1 MPSKSIR
8 IGALAALVF
17 TLLAS
22 TAVAQTG
29 AVRGRVLD
37 ESGQG
42 IQGAMIYIERIGM
55 RGNYKVKTNKKGNY
69 FHAGLPMGEYNL
81 RLEVNNQEVQ
91 TVNSYRVKLGDPEAV
106 DFDLGEIKREQQAAQ
121 GTGGP
126 TKQQL
131 AAMSD
136 QQRKRYEEDLKKRQQ
151 QISKNKQLNET
162 FNAGMEAKR
171 LEDFAIAV
179 DNFRKAAEIDP
190 EQHVVWGNMAEALA
204 GLVRTKTGAERD
216 AVSEEAI
223 SAYRQAFTLDPDP
236 AYLNNLGLLL
246 IRLNRF
252 DEGVVELEKA
262 AEMSPENAG
271 TYYFNLGATMVN
283 TGNTQGAI
291 DAFKKATEAK
301 PDFANAYYQLATALV
316 GTATMKED
324 GSVIPAPGT
333 VEAYQKY
340 LDLEP
345 AGPYAASAQ
354 AMVQTLSS
362 TLETSFEQPNKR
374 RGK

>member
-1 MPSKSIR
+1 MSTKSIR

-29 AVRGRVLD
+29 AVRGRVLAED
-37 ESGQG
+37 GQG
-42 IQGAMIYIERIGM
+42 VQGAWVYIERVGM

-69 FHAGLPMGEYNL
+69 FHAGLPMGEYNV
-81 RLEVNNQEVQ
+81 RLEINNQVVE
-91 TVNSYRVKLGDPEAV
+91 TVNSYRVKLGDPEAL
-106 DFDLGEIKREQQAAQ
+106 DFDLAEISRKQQAAQ
-121 GTGGP
+121 GAGGP
-126 TKQQL
+126 TKAQL

-136 QQRKRYEEDLKKRQQ
+136 QQRKKYEADLKKREQ
-151 QISKNKQLNET
+151 QISKNKQLNEA

-179 DNFRKAAEIDP
+179 NHFKKAAEIDP
-190 EQHVVWGNMAEALA
+190 EQHVVWGNMAESLA
-204 GLVRTKTGAERD
+204 GLVPTKTGAERD
-216 AVSEEAI
+216 ALSEEAI
-223 SAYRQAFTLDPDP
+223 SAYRQAMTLEPDP
-236 AYLNNLGLLL
+236 AYANNLGLLL
-246 IRLNRF
+246 IRLNRHE
-252 DEGVVELEKA
+252 EGVAELEKA

-291 DAFKKATEAK
+291 DAFTKATVAK

-333 VEAYQKY
+333 VEAYKKY
-340 LDLEP
+340 LELEP
-345 AGPYAASAQ
+345 AGPFAASAQ

-362 TLETSFEQPNKR
+362 TLETSFEQPSKR

>member
-8 IGALAALVF
+8 FGALAALVL

-37 ESGQG
+37 ENGEG
-42 IQGAMIYIERIGM
+42 LQGAMIYIERIGM

-81 RLEVNNQEVQ
+81 RLEINNQEIQ

-106 DFDLGEIKREQQAAQ
+106 DFDLAEIKREQQAAQ
-121 GTGGP
+121 GGGP
-126 TKQQL
+126 TKAQL
-131 AAMSD
+131 SAMTE
-136 QQRKRYEEDLKKRQQ
+136 QQRKRYEADLKKREQ
-151 QISKNKQLNET
+151 QISKNKQLNES
-162 FNAGMEAKR
+162 FNAGMEATR
-171 LEDFAIAV
+171 LEDYAV
-179 DNFRKAAEIDP
+179 AVGHFKKAAELDP

-223 SAYRQAFTLDPDP
+223 SAYRHAMTLEPDP
-236 AYLNNLGLLL
+236 AYANNLGLLL

-252 DEGVVELEKA
+252 DEGVAELEKA

-316 GTATMKED
+316 GTATMNPD

-340 LDLEP
+340 LELEP

-354 AMVQTLSS
+354 AMVQTLSA
-362 TLETSFEQPNKR
+362 TLETSFEQPKKR
-374 RGK
+374 RGN

>member
-8 IGALAALVF
+8 IGAFAALAL
-17 TLLAS
+17 TLLVPA
-22 TAVAQTG
+22 AVAQTG
-29 AVRGRVLD
+29 SVRGRVLD
-37 ESGQG
+37 ENGEGVQA
-42 IQGAMIYIERIGM
+42 AMIYIERIGM
-55 RGNYKVKTNKKGNY
+55 RGNYKVKTNRKGNY
-69 FHAGLPMGEYNL
+69 FHAGLPMGEYNI
-81 RLEVNNQEVQ
+81 RLEINNQEVQ
-91 TVNSYRVKLGDPEAV
+91 TVNSYRVKLGEPEAV

-121 GTGGP
+121 GGGP
-126 TKQQL
+126 SKEQL
-131 AAMSD
+131 AGMSD
-136 QQRKRYEEDLKKRQQ
+136 QQRKRYEAELKKREQ
-151 QISKNKQLNET
+151 QISKNKQLNEA

-179 DNFRKAAEIDP
+179 GHFKKAAEIDP

-204 GLVRTKTGAERD
+204 GLVRTKTGPERD

-223 SAYRQAFTLDPDP
+223 SAYREAMTLEPDP
-236 AYLNNLGLLL
+236 AYANNLGLLL

-252 DEGVVELEKA
+252 DEGVAELEKA

-291 DAFKKATEAK
+291 DAFTKATEAK

-333 VEAYQKY
+333 VEAYKKY
-340 LDLEP
+340 LELEP
-345 AGPYAASAQ
+345 GGPYAASAQ

-362 TLETSFEQPNKR
+362 TLETSFEQPKKR

>member
-42 IQGAMIYIERIGM
+42 IQGAMVYIERIGM
-55 RGNYKVKTNKKGNY
+55 RGNYKVKTNKKGSY

-81 RLEVNNQEVQ
+81 RLEINNQEIQ
-91 TVNSYRVKLGDPEAV
+91 TINSYRVKLGEPEAV

-121 GTGGP
+121 GAGGP
-126 TKQQL
+126 TKEQL
-131 AAMSD
+131 AGMSE

-151 QISKNKQLNET
+151 QISKNKELNET

-179 DNFRKAAEIDP
+179 QHFKKAAEIDP

-204 GLVRTKTGAERD
+204 GLVRAKTGAERD

-223 SAYRQAFTLDPDP
+223 SAYRQAMTLEPDP
-236 AYLNNLGLLL
+236 AYANNLGLLL

-252 DEGVVELEKA
+252 DEGVAELEKA

-291 DAFKKATEAK
+291 DAFKKATVAK

-316 GTATMKED
+316 GTATMNDD

-362 TLETSFEQPNKR
+362 TLETSFEQPSKR

>member
-1 MPSKSIR
+1 MPSKSIL
-8 IGALAALVF
+8 IGALVALVL
-17 TLLAS
+17 TLLVPA
-22 TAVAQTG
+22 AMAQTG

-37 ESGQG
+37 ENGEG

-55 RGNYKVKTNKKGNY
+55 RGNYKVKTNRRGNY
-69 FHAGLPMGEYNL
+69 FHAGLPMGEYNV
-81 RLEVNNQEVQ
+81 RLEINDQEVQ
-91 TVNSYRVKLGDPEAV
+91 TVNAYKVKLGEPEPV

-121 GTGGP
+121 GGGP
-126 TKQQL
+126 TKAQL
-131 AAMSD
+131 AAMSE
-136 QQRKRYEEDLKKRQQ
+136 QQRKKYEADLKKREQ
-151 QISKNKQLNET
+151 QISKNKQLNEA

-179 DNFRKAAEIDP
+179 NHFKKAAEIDP
-190 EQHVVWGNMAEALA
+190 EQHVVWGNMAESLA

-223 SAYRQAFTLDPDP
+223 SAYHQAMTLEPDP
-236 AYLNNLGLLL
+236 AYANNLGLLL

-252 DEGVVELEKA
+252 DEGVAQLEKA

-291 DAFKKATEAK
+291 DAFRKATEAK

-345 AGPYAASAQ
+345 SGPYAASAK

-362 TLETSFEQPNKR
+362 TLETSFEQPKKR
-374 RGK
+374 RGN